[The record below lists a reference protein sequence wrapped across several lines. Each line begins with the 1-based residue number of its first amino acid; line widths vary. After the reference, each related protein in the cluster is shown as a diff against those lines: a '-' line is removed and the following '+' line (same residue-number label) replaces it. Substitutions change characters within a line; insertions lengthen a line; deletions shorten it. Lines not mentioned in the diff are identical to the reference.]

1 MKRTSIHCFFLI
13 LFTFS
18 VSLLNAQSAVLA
30 TGTNAASG
38 GNGSVSY
45 SVGQTAY
52 QYKGPNS
59 QVLEGVQQAYEIT
72 TLSSSETVSNQEGI
86 LLYPNPAR
94 DYLYVDFT
102 STPYKGSEY
111 QLFDSQGKLIKK
123 DAISQPKSEIDLSS
137 LHSAVYIMRINKNGE
152 NLKTFKV
159 IKK

>member
-18 VSLLNAQSAVLA
+18 VSILNAQSAVLT
-30 TGTNAASG
+30 TGTNASG

-52 QYKGPNS
+52 LYKGAGS
-59 QVLEGVQQAYEIT
+59 QILEGVQQAYEIT
-72 TLSSSETVSNQEGI
+72 TLSASETTTKQDGI

-94 DYLYVDFT
+94 DYLYIDFY
-102 STPYKGSEY
+102 SVPYKGSEY

-123 DAISQPKSEIDLSS
+123 DVISQSKSELNLSS
-137 LHSAVYIMRINKNGE
+137 LPSAVYIIRINQNGE

>member
-13 LFTFS
+13 PLTFS
-18 VSLLNAQSAVLA
+18 VSILSAQSAVLA
-30 TGTNAASG
+30 TGTNASG

-52 QYKGPNS
+52 LYKGTNS

-72 TLSSSETVSNQEGI
+72 TLSASETTTKQESI
-86 LLYPNPAR
+86 LLYPNPAK
-94 DYLYVDFT
+94 DYLYIDF
-102 STPYKGSEY
+102 SSVPYKGSEY

-123 DAISQPKSEIDLSS
+123 NMISQSKSELNLSS
-137 LHSAVYIMRINKNGE
+137 LPSAVYIIRINQNGE

>member
-30 TGTNAASG
+30 TGTNASG

-52 QYKGPNS
+52 LYKGANS
-59 QVLEGVQQAYEIT
+59 EILEGVQQGYEIIALSASE
-72 TLSSSETVSNQEGI
+72 TLSKQEGI
-86 LLYPNPAR
+86 LLYPNPTR
-94 DYLYVDFT
+94 DYLYIDFT
-102 STPYKGSEY
+102 SLPYKGSEY
-111 QLFDSQGKLIKK
+111 QLYDAQGKLVKK
-123 DAISQPKSEIDLSS
+123 DVISQSKSELNLSS
-137 LHSAVYIMRINKNGE
+137 LPSAVYIIRINQRGE

>member
-30 TGTNAASG
+30 TGTNASG

-52 QYKGPNS
+52 LYKGANS
-59 QVLEGVQQAYEIT
+59 EILEGVQQGYEIIALSASE
-72 TLSSSETVSNQEGI
+72 TLSKQEGI
-86 LLYPNPAR
+86 LLYPNPTR
-94 DYLYVDFT
+94 DYLYIDFT
-102 STPYKGSEY
+102 SLPYKGSEY
-111 QLFDSQGKLIKK
+111 QLYDAQGKLVKK
-123 DAISQPKSEIDLSS
+123 DVISQSKSELNLSS
-137 LHSAVYIMRINKNGE
+137 LPSAVYIIRINQKGE

>member
-30 TGTNAASG
+30 TGTNASG

-52 QYKGPNS
+52 LYKGANS
-59 QVLEGVQQAYEIT
+59 EILEGVQQGYEIIALST
-72 TLSSSETVSNQEGI
+72 SETLSKQEGI
-86 LLYPNPAR
+86 LLYPNPTR
-94 DYLYVDFT
+94 DYLYIDFT
-102 STPYKGSEY
+102 SRPYKGSEY
-111 QLFDSQGKLIKK
+111 QLYDAQGKLVKK
-123 DAISQPKSEIDLSS
+123 DVISQSKSELNLSS
-137 LHSAVYIMRINKNGE
+137 LPSAVYIIRINQKGE

>member
-30 TGTNAASG
+30 TGTNALG

-45 SVGQTAY
+45 SVGQTVY

-72 TLSSSETVSNQEGI
+72 TLSTNETVTVQEGI
-86 LLYPNPAR
+86 LLYPNPTR
-94 DYLYVDFT
+94 DYLYIDFT
-102 STPYKGSEY
+102 SAPYKGSEY
-111 QLFDSQGKLIKK
+111 QLFDAQGKMIKK
-123 DAISQPKSEIDLSS
+123 DVISQSKSELDLSS
-137 LHSAVYIMRINKNGE
+137 LPSAVYIIRLNQNGE

>member
-30 TGTNAASG
+30 TGTNASG

-52 QYKGPNS
+52 LYKGANS
-59 QVLEGVQQAYEIT
+59 EILEGVQQGYEIIA
-72 TLSSSETVSNQEGI
+72 LSASETVSKQEGI
-86 LLYPNPAR
+86 LLYPNPTR
-94 DYLYVDFT
+94 DYLYIDFT
-102 STPYKGSEY
+102 SLPYKGSEY
-111 QLFDSQGKLIKK
+111 QLYDAQGKLVKK
-123 DAISQPKSEIDLSS
+123 DVISQSKSELNLSS
-137 LHSAVYIMRINKNGE
+137 LPSAVYIIRINQKGE

>member
-30 TGTNAASG
+30 TGTNASG

-52 QYKGPNS
+52 LYKGANS
-59 QVLEGVQQAYEIT
+59 EILEGVQQGYEIIALST
-72 TLSSSETVSNQEGI
+72 SETLSKQEGI
-86 LLYPNPAR
+86 LLYPNPTR
-94 DYLYVDFT
+94 DYLYIDFT
-102 STPYKGSEY
+102 SLPYKGSEY
-111 QLFDSQGKLIKK
+111 QLYDAQGKLVKK
-123 DAISQPKSEIDLSS
+123 DVISQSKSELNLSS
-137 LHSAVYIMRINKNGE
+137 LPSAVYIIRINQKGE

>member
-30 TGTNAASG
+30 TGTNALG

-72 TLSSSETVSNQEGI
+72 TLSTNETVTAQEGI
-86 LLYPNPAR
+86 LLYPNPTR
-94 DYLYVDFT
+94 DYLYIDFT
-102 STPYKGSEY
+102 SAPYKGSEY
-111 QLFDSQGKLIKK
+111 QLFDAQGKMIKK
-123 DAISQPKSEIDLSS
+123 DVISQSKSELDLSS
-137 LHSAVYIMRINKNGE
+137 LPSAVYIIRLNQNGE

>member
-13 LFTFS
+13 LFSFS

-30 TGTNAASG
+30 TGTNASG

-52 QYKGPNS
+52 LYKGANS
-59 QVLEGVQQAYEIT
+59 EILEGVQQGYEIIALSASE
-72 TLSSSETVSNQEGI
+72 TLSKQEGI
-86 LLYPNPAR
+86 LLYPNPTR
-94 DYLYVDFT
+94 DYLYIDFT
-102 STPYKGSEY
+102 SLPYKGSEY
-111 QLFDSQGKLIKK
+111 QLYDAQGKLVKK
-123 DAISQPKSEIDLSS
+123 DVISQSKSELNLSS
-137 LHSAVYIMRINKNGE
+137 LPSAVYIIRINQKGE

>member
-30 TGTNAASG
+30 TGTNASG

-52 QYKGPNS
+52 LYKGANS
-59 QVLEGVQQAYEIT
+59 EILEGVQQGYEIIALSASE
-72 TLSSSETVSNQEGI
+72 TLSKQEGI
-86 LLYPNPAR
+86 LLYPNPTR
-94 DYLYVDFT
+94 DYLYIDFT
-102 STPYKGSEY
+102 SLPYKGSEY
-111 QLFDSQGKLIKK
+111 QLYDTQGKLVKK
-123 DAISQPKSEIDLSS
+123 DVISQSKSELNLSS
-137 LHSAVYIMRINKNGE
+137 LPSAAYIIRINQKGE

>member
-30 TGTNAASG
+30 TGTNASG

-52 QYKGPNS
+52 LYKGANS
-59 QVLEGVQQAYEIT
+59 EILEGVQQGYEIIALSASE
-72 TLSSSETVSNQEGI
+72 TLSKQEGI
-86 LLYPNPAR
+86 LLYPNPTR
-94 DYLYVDFT
+94 DYLYIDFT
-102 STPYKGSEY
+102 SLPYKGSEY
-111 QLFDSQGKLIKK
+111 QLYDAQGKLVKK
-123 DAISQPKSEIDLSS
+123 DVISQSKSELNLSS
-137 LHSAVYIMRINKNGE
+137 LPSAAYIIRINQKGE